1 MRLFAAA
8 SCPFAH
14 RTRALL
20 TLLGVPFEL
29 REVDLSNKPAD
40 FLALSPTGAV
50 PLLEEDGFVL
60 YESSVINEYL
70 AERLAWRDAFSADV
84 HQRAAERLAMKRFDD
99 VLLPAA
105 FASFANPAAL
115 ERTPLW
121 RREVEFIAK
130 TVKQSQPSSLLGL
143 HMATHWA
150 RVARAFPDNA
160 VVLALREALG
170 GFLDSAASLPCVVKT
185 NPDLD
190 ATAKAMQARFG
201 PKVQQHSA

>member
-1 MRLFAAA
+1 MRLFATA

-50 PLLEEDGFVL
+50 PLLEDDGFVL

-99 VLLPAA
+99 VLIPVA
-105 FASFANPAAL
+105 FASFGNPASL
-115 ERTPLW
+115 EGKPLW
-121 RREVEFIAK
+121 RKEVEFLAK

-150 RVARAFPDNA
+150 RMSRAFPDNA

-190 ATAKAMQARFG
+190 ATAKALQARFG
-201 PKVQQHSA
+201 PKAQQHSA